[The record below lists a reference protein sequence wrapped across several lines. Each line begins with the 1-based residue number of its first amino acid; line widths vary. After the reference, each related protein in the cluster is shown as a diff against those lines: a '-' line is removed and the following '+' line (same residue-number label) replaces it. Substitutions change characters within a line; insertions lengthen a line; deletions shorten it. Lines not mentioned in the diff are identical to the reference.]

1 MPLFTNILRAASV
14 VAIATVVGLEPA
26 LAGGGCPPPGVP
38 APLVGAGIPALI
50 AFAGGYWAI
59 RKRRK
64 R

>member
-1 MPLFTNILRAASV
+1 MIAAIGVAAV
-14 VAIATVVGLEPA
+14 VATEPA
-26 LAGGGCPPPGVP
+26 LAGMTAPAVP
-38 APLVGAGIPALI
+38 APIVGAGVPVLI

>member
-1 MPLFTNILRAASV
+1 MRSFIPAIGGIAALG
-14 VAIATVVGLEPA
+14 IALIGASEPA
-26 LAGGGCPPPGVP
+26 LAGITPPAVP
-38 APLVGAGIPALI
+38 APIVGAGVPALI

>member
-1 MPLFTNILRAASV
+1 MHSLTALVRMIAAIGVAAV
-14 VAIATVVGLEPA
+14 VATEPA
-26 LAGGGCPPPGVP
+26 LAGMTAPAVP
-38 APLVGAGIPALI
+38 APIVGAGVPVLI